1 MNGAM
6 NGIAQLQPSTRTRL
20 ISAAG
25 VVIILLS
32 AGAALLPIAEGAPF
46 VAIGTLLII
55 AGLIEVAAG
64 LLRRDGGA
72 FAIAAGAVTTLA
84 GLLFLINR
92 TSQFFPTI
100 NLVAAWLLLR
110 SLVLLVATIRAGGP
124 VKTWIGISAATD
136 FLLGLL
142 LVAGLSISGLVVSV
156 FGPTPQL
163 IASFAWVFALSFIIT
178 GTLLLQVASC
188 ERDSAD

>member
-1 MNGAM
+1 MT
-6 NGIAQLQPSTRTRL
+6 GIDQLSPSTRTRL

-32 AGAALLPIAEGAPF
+32 AGAALLPVAQGAPGTT
-46 VAIGTLLII
+46 IGALLMI
-55 AGLIEVAAG
+55 AGLSEIGAG
-64 LLRRDGGA
+64 LLRRDGGV
-72 FAIAAGAVTTLA
+72 FAVAAGAVTSLA

-92 TSQFFPTI
+92 TSQFFPTL

-110 SLVLLVATIRAGGP
+110 SLVLLVAAIRARGP
-124 VKTWIGISAATD
+124 VKAWIGISAATD
-136 FLLGLL
+136 FLIGLL

-163 IASFAWVFALSFIIT
+163 IASFAWVFALSFIVT
-178 GTLLLQVASC
+178 GLLLLQVASC
-188 ERDSAD
+188 ELDSAG

>member
-1 MNGAM
+1 M
-6 NGIAQLQPSTRTRL
+6 
-20 ISAAG
+20 
-25 VVIILLS
+25 
-32 AGAALLPIAEGAPF
+32 
-46 VAIGTLLII
+46 I

>member
-1 MNGAM
+1 MTA
-6 NGIAQLQPSTRTRL
+6 IEQLSPSARARL
-20 ISAAG
+20 ITAAG
-25 VVIILLS
+25 VLIILLS
-32 AGAALLPIAEGAPF
+32 AGAALLPVADGAPGT
-46 VAIGTLLII
+46 AIGALLII
-55 AGLIEVAAG
+55 AGVIEIGAGTVRRDGSAFAVAAG
-64 LLRRDGGA
+64 A
-72 FAIAAGAVTTLA
+72 TTVLA

-110 SLVLLVATIRAGGP
+110 SLVLLVATIRAGES
-124 VKTWIGISAATD
+124 VKTWLGISAATD

-163 IASFAWVFALSFIIT
+163 IATFAWVFALSFIVT
-178 GTLLLQVASC
+178 GTLLLEVASC
-188 ERDSAD
+188 EREAAR

>member
-1 MNGAM
+1 MT
-6 NGIAQLQPSTRTRL
+6 GIAQLQPSTRTRL

-32 AGAALLPIAEGAPF
+32 AGAALLPVAEGAPGM
-46 VAIGTLLII
+46 AIGTLLIV

-72 FAIAAGAVTTLA
+72 FAVAAGAVTLLA
-84 GLLFLINR
+84 GLLFVINR

-110 SLVLLVATIRAGGP
+110 SLVLLVAAIRAGGP

-178 GTLLLQVASC
+178 GTLLIQVASC